1 MAPASSSAG
10 GSASARPSEGAA
22 GMPRANALRAFYGLA
37 EESDG
42 PAKAAA
48 PVGASP
54 SPKPDTP
61 ASATSP
67 DSSAFALPE
76 ALAAVL
82 SDAGSPETGS
92 REHAAALM
100 HVQASLL
107 REMRELD
114 GARQS
119 LVYNHHWQLVKGG
132 ETLRTVSTTSASGRR
147 RSHHTGPASSPLRSD
162 TLRSRPL
169 TLTASLT
176 TDEGA
181 CGGPDACSGCAAG
194 QLVARRGSPHGA
206 RCGAADDWLQR
217 PISMI

>member
-1 MAPASSSAG
+1 MSAGPSAG
-10 GSASARPSEGAA
+10 GAANGRPSEAA
-22 GMPRANALRAFYGLA
+22 ASTPRANALRAFYGLA
-37 EESDG
+37 EEGDR
-42 PAKAAA
+42 AAA
-48 PVGASP
+48 SKVVPPSPSFAGAPASP
-54 SPKPDTP
+54 ESKTP

-82 SDAGSPETGS
+82 RDASSSDTAP

-132 ETLRTVSTTSASGRR
+132 ETLRTVSI
-147 RSHHTGPASSPLRSD
+147 
-162 TLRSRPL
+162 
-169 TLTASLT
+169 
-176 TDEGA
+176 
-181 CGGPDACSGCAAG
+181 
-194 QLVARRGSPHGA
+194 V
-206 RCGAADDWLQR
+206 
-217 PISMI
+217 

>member
-1 MAPASSSAG
+1 MAQASSSAG

-48 PVGASP
+48 PVGAPP

-132 ETLRTVSTTSASGRR
+132 ETLRTMKARAEDLTPALDALQGSLSRAEALRKELAAALPATGFSAPS
-147 RSHHTGPASSPLRSD
+147 
-162 TLRSRPL
+162 
-169 TLTASLT
+169 
-176 TDEGA
+176 
-181 CGGPDACSGCAAG
+181 
-194 QLVARRGSPHGA
+194 Q
-206 RCGAADDWLQR
+206 
-217 PISMI
+217 